1 MNLIKFIKRNFV
13 LLGLLLLFTVLL
25 SACGN
30 ESEENGETVHKVEN
44 DTKEENDD
52 KKESDTLEVLNEL
65 AANTADIEEIYITD
79 DLVIGKDEEVK
90 PGIYDLEITGGS
102 GNIFGERSDL
112 MYLDINWIGG
122 TEGNDMGDPSKIRI
136 ILFEEDTL
144 EFSDISKVK
153 FNAIPEEVEPS
164 NELGVGEFIVGRDI
178 MPGDY
183 KLSTNVEMD
192 PEYENLGWS
201 ISMYNDENG
210 KQRDQMYTATNDD
223 VLVSLKEGEIISLFY
238 DNIDY
243 ESSADDAKLI
253 FTEE

>member
-1 MNLIKFIKRNFV
+1 MNTTRFIKRTS
-13 LLGLLLLFTVLL
+13 LLIGLLFLLVV

-30 ESEENGETVHKVEN
+30 ESEESKNEVHKVEN
-44 DTKEENDD
+44 EEKEEKTDTKD
-52 KKESDTLEVLNEL
+52 DTLDALNEL
-65 AANTADIEEIYITD
+65 ASISTDTEEIYITD
-79 DLVIGKDEEVK
+79 DLVIGEDEEVK

-102 GNIFGERSDL
+102 GNIFGERSDI
-112 MYLDINWIGG
+112 MFLDINWIGG

-136 ILFEEDTL
+136 ILFEEDRL

-153 FNAIPEEVEPS
+153 FNAVPEEVDPS
-164 NELGVGEFIVGRDI
+164 NELGIGEFIVGRDI

-192 PEYENLGWS
+192 PEFENLGWNIS
-201 ISMYNDENG
+201 IYNDEKG
-210 KQRDQMYTATNDD
+210 KQRDQMFTATNDD

-243 ESSADDAKLI
+243 ESSADEAKLI
-253 FTEE
+253 FTEK